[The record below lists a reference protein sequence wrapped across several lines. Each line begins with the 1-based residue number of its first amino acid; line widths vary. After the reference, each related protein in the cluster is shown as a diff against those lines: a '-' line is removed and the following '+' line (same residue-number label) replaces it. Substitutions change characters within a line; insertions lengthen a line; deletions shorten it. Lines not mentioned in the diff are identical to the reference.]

1 MSDETINKL
10 KLIQNNIEN
19 LNYNVAKPNIICVSK
34 TFPMQKLKPLID
46 FGHRHFGE
54 NKVQEAVEKWKEIKE
69 KNKDLKIHM
78 VGKLQTN
85 KVKKAVR
92 LFDFIHSLDNIKL
105 ADVLK
110 KNESEFNKKISYFIQ
125 INTGN
130 ETQKSGIYAKDA
142 KDFLKYCIEEAK
154 LNIIVLM
161 VKKRT
166 IIERELAKFLL
177 KKKEVGKLNQDILHP
192 YTVEVVYQIKN
203 QQLKNIIKGKK

>member
-78 VGKLQTN
+78 VGKL
-85 KVKKAVR
+85 
-92 LFDFIHSLDNIKL
+92 
-105 ADVLK
+105 
-110 KNESEFNKKISYFIQ
+110 
-125 INTGN
+125 
-130 ETQKSGIYAKDA
+130 
-142 KDFLKYCIEEAK
+142 
-154 LNIIVLM
+154 
-161 VKKRT
+161 
-166 IIERELAKFLL
+166 
-177 KKKEVGKLNQDILHP
+177 
-192 YTVEVVYQIKN
+192 
-203 QQLKNIIKGKK
+203 